1 MRYAALLRGVN
12 LGGHNRVPMAGLR
25 SAVEALGYN
34 DVATYLQSGN
44 VVFGTASKPEATLAR
59 TLERTIERTF
69 RLDVTVLVRSAAQL
83 ARIQQ
88 DNPYLA
94 RRRDPTTLHVTFL
107 ADRPSAAARRALP
120 DGEGP
125 DELTVQGREAY
136 LWCPK
141 GYGRT
146 KLTNA
151 WFERRL
157 DVRATTRNWRTV
169 VTLGEL
175 TTT

>member
-1 MRYAALLRGVN
+1 VRYAALLRGVN
-12 LGGHNRVPMAGLR
+12 LGGHNRVPMAELR
-25 SAVEALGYN
+25 RAVEALGYD
-34 DVATYLQSGN
+34 DVATYVQSGN
-44 VVFGTASKPEATLAR
+44 VVFSTASKPEAAMAR
-59 TLERTIERTF
+59 TLERAIERSC
-69 RLDVTVLVRSAAQL
+69 RLDVTVLVRSASQL
-83 ARIQQ
+83 ARLQQ
-88 DNPYLA
+88 DNPFLA
-94 RRRDPTTLHVTFL
+94 RRREPTTLHVTFL
-107 ADRPSAAARRALP
+107 AARPSAAARRDLP

-125 DELTVQGREAY
+125 DQLVVHGREVY

-157 DVRATTRNWRTV
+157 GVPATTRNWRTV

>member
-1 MRYAALLRGVN
+1 VRYAALLRGVN
-12 LGGHNRVPMAGLR
+12 LGGHNRVSMAGLR
-25 SAVEALGYN
+25 SAVEAVGYD
-34 DVATYLQSGN
+34 DVATYVQSGN
-44 VVFGTASKPEATLAR
+44 VVFSTASKPEATLAR

-83 ARIQQ
+83 ARIQH
-88 DNPYLA
+88 DTPYLA

-107 ADRPSAAARRALP
+107 ADRPSAVARRDLP

-125 DELTVQGREAY
+125 DELRLHGREVY

-157 DVRATTRNWRTV
+157 GVPATTRNWRTV